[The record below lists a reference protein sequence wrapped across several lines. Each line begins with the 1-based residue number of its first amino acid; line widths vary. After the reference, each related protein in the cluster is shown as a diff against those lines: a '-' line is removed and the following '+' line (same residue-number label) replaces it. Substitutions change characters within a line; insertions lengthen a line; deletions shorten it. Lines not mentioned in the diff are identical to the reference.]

1 MPVSKSFVDYVR
13 EQLAGLGEVSSR
25 RMFGGVGLYRGGQF
39 FGLIDDDT
47 LYFKVDDRNR
57 GDYLA
62 RGMAPFRP
70 YRDRPD
76 RSMSYF
82 QVPVDV
88 IEDEEQLTGWHAPR
102 CAPRSTRQRNPH
114 ASAHSPPSGPGGR
127 WSRGGAG
134 ASNERDRHHRQ
145 LLQR

>member
-1 MPVSKSFVDYVR
+1 MPVSTSFVNYVR

-25 RMFGGVGLYRGGQF
+25 RMFGGVGLYRDGQF
-39 FGLIDDDT
+39 FALIDDDT
-47 LYFKVDDRNR
+47 LYFKVDERNR

-76 RSMSYF
+76 WSMSYF

-88 IEDEEQLTGWHAPR
+88 IEDAEQLAGWARVAVRAALDSPAKSAARKRPR
-102 CAPRSTRQRNPH
+102 PAFQARRAAVKKQQR
-114 ASAHSPPSGPGGR
+114 GKKK
-127 WSRGGAG
+127 
-134 ASNERDRHHRQ
+134 
-145 LLQR
+145 